1 VVKQYRTKADV
12 MANDY
17 LRDLFEERAAI
28 REFDGGHKRSLAET
42 LALHD
47 VKRFINERR
56 AR

>member
-1 VVKQYRTKADV
+1 MKQYNTKADV

-28 REFDGGHKRSLAET
+28 REFDGGHKRSTAEA

-47 VKRFINERR
+47 VKRVIQERR
-56 AR
+56 AA

>member
-1 VVKQYRTKADV
+1 MKQYNTKAEV

-56 AR
+56 AQ